1 MLGES
6 QVTLT
11 CFDTVKAGTTSYS
24 IDRNSTAQQLEVFK
38 MLLDQYD
45 DCALNLQQRV
55 TETLDHALEGE
66 WEDGMPID
74 GRALARLVSSGSVV
88 EIVLAPYHTVRDYVE
103 NERKQ

>member
-11 CFDTVKAGTTSYS
+11 CFDTVKAGTMSYS
-24 IDRNSTAQQLEVFK
+24 IGRNSTVQQLEIFK
-38 MLLDQYD
+38 KLLDQYD
-45 DCALNLQQRV
+45 DYALNLQQRV
-55 TETLDHALEGE
+55 TETLGHALGGE

-103 NERKQ
+103 NVRK